1 MGKHTVYYA
10 VYCNASFSYSDAE
23 LAVFQKK
30 NGPNFVCTTNSK
42 SLNPINKRKTLE
54 CQVV

>member
-1 MGKHTVYYA
+1 VGKHTVYYA